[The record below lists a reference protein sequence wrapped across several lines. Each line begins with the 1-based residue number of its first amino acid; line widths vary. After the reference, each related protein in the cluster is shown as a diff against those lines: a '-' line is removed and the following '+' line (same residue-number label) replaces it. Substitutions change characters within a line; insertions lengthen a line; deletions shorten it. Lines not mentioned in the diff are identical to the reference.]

1 MCCCQFTVDNQWYRA
16 RVVNVL
22 SPSNPTR
29 YPTLE
34 NGLCV
39 EVTYIDYGNNEW
51 IPVSRCVAPCCVSV
65 AIVLLVF
72 LVMLMAILKDLSEM
86 MASDG

>member
-1 MCCCQFTVDNQWYRA
+1 MCCSQFTVDNQWYRA

-22 SPSNPTR
+22 SASNSTR

-51 IPVSRCVAPCCVSV
+51 IPVSRCVASCCVSV
-65 AIVLLVF
+65 TIVLLVCNYRAF
-72 LVMLMAILKDLSEM
+72 GDAHGSIEGFD
-86 MASDG
+86 